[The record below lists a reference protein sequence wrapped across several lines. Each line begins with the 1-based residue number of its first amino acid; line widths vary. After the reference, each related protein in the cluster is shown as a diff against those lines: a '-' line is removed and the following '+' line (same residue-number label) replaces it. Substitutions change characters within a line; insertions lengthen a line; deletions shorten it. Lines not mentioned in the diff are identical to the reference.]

1 MSQPSSIYRRLTCLP
16 AGPVCAVISVW
27 PSISLAYA
35 ATSSTDLASRTPPFA
50 SLGNSLNLPLPRPPA
65 WIWDFTTY
73 TGPGRV
79 FAADTASL
87 TVSAGCPSE
96 TGAPKLFRMALLW
109 YSWIFMSSSTVVFC
123 MPELRRQ
130 KRKADRSHL
139 FVFLN
144 SRALI
149 MRTDPAFASTGAVS
163 LPRMKA
169 RRIGLM
175 TNNASS
181 AAVAFRPTATTKTA
195 CQPDLGATMLAS
207 GTNNEAVPFAVYNIP
222 LLVVANFAPK
232 VSPLVAGNRLYIS
245 PNTPKYAAV
254 ARTKTTGMWP

>member
-1 MSQPSSIYRRLTCLP
+1 MDIHVVLKLVNFVCQNFRNKKERR
-16 AGPVCAVISVW
+16 
-27 PSISLAYA
+27 
-35 ATSSTDLASRTPPFA
+35 
-50 SLGNSLNLPLPRPPA
+50 
-65 WIWDFTTY
+65 
-73 TGPGRV
+73 TGV
-79 FAADTASL
+79 
-87 TVSAGCPSE
+87 
-96 TGAPKLFRMALLW
+96 
-109 YSWIFMSSSTVVFC
+109 
-123 MPELRRQ
+123 
-130 KRKADRSHL
+130 HL
-139 FVFLN
+139 FGFLN
-144 SRALI
+144 SSALI
-149 MRTDPAFASTGAVS
+149 IRTVPAFASTRAVS

-195 CQPDLGATMLAS
+195 CQPYLAATMLAS
-207 GTNNEAVPFAVYNIP
+207 GTSNEAVPFAVYNIP